1 MSLEVLLRRVRVFS
15 SAMSSKEVS
24 FFLSAVSS
32 TEKRSVADSAKRS
45 RRRFLI
51 SSKSFISCKGSYPSL
66 FAKEANRAKRAAKV
80 RVFGG
85 LCNVLGDF
93 FGRLEKRQYF
103 RGRRGI
109 KDLKD
114 LRIWDF
120 GDCRLWNS
128 VQNRLVRC

>member
-1 MSLEVLLRRVRVFS
+1 MSLEVLLRRVKAVS
-15 SAMSSKEVS
+15 SAMSSKARS

-32 TEKRSVADSAKRS
+32 PVKRSVVDSAKRS

-51 SSKSFISCKGSYPSL
+51 SSKSFISYKGSYPSL
-66 FAKEANRAKRAAKV
+66 FAKEANRAKRTAKV

-103 RGRRGI
+103 RGRRGNQRF
-109 KDLKD
+109 KGFEDLGFWG
-114 LRIWDF
+114 LEI
-120 GDCRLWNS
+120 
-128 VQNRLVRC
+128 